1 MLLPRSMATRNP
13 PGRSRTVAEKRE
25 HTTKAMGPSSSSQL
39 RVPSV
44 SWRNARDAA
53 GTREYWGGEGV
64 YGSGERR

>member
-1 MLLPRSMATRNP
+1 MATRNP

-53 GTREYWGGEGV
+53 GTREY
-64 YGSGERR
+64 